1 MADKMSRI
9 EQFEKEMKD
18 IDYYITSPTSFLYD
32 KIEDPNIQEIVECT
46 RSIAINNYFYI
57 LDKKEEIERLQ
68 KQIASAQPVTE
79 QIEEP
84 KPKQEEPSTEITSV
98 QTKRDLKDI
107 IELVIYSLLD
117 DDAKRVLET
126 LTQEE
131 YKQVKLQIYRLILA
145 TKLEIRDTIRTNPT
159 ANILSLQDNLNSYE
173 IILDVLNEHE
183 IKKEEEQQELLG
195 TSNIIVA
202 PNKKNSTYLY
212 EDIENYPERYKEIK
226 LIYEKIIDGY
236 FLRTKDTKPIEG
248 YQENLYEYKHPN
260 GIRILYVVEHGLIII
275 CSLFMKDKQKSTRI
289 SNEYDEAI
297 NRYYEVKDYILENYN
312 TTDFYIEQAELV
324 GEIFQ
329 ILDGISL
336 TKKVGE

>member
-1 MADKMSRI
+1 MADNMSRI

-79 QIEEP
+79 QIEEQ

-98 QTKRDLKDI
+98 QIKRDLKDI

-159 ANILSLQDNLNSYE
+159 ANIFSLQDNLNSYE
-173 IILDVLNEHE
+173 IILDALNEHE
-183 IKKEEEQQELLG
+183 IKKEEEQQELSE

-312 TTDFYIEQAELV
+312 TPDFYIEQAELV